1 MKKIQMVMAAAAM
14 LLTMSCTRD
23 DDQQT
28 TAKTGLMVETDSLEE
43 LVINF
48 DFPQIIQHAMTRATL
63 SESQMTD
70 LWLFDFMGDELK
82 QTIHQ
87 QSTDDGFG
95 SVAVTA
101 ETGDHQFCF
110 VASRGTNATV
120 TDGVITWEK
129 PSDTFWQKVTMT
141 VTPQTAT
148 AQSVELQRVATR
160 LRISITDEVPATLSK
175 LSITADTWHCG
186 INAHTGEPTAATERQ
201 TTINVPAS
209 YQGTTGQLAASIFGL
224 CGDDY
229 TTNVSVTALDGSSQ
243 TIASVS
249 LEDVP
254 MSRNTTTQYSGPL
267 FTRQPTFSMNVS
279 DAWNDD
285 VELTW

>member
-1 MKKIQMVMAAAAM
+1 MVIAASIM

-23 DDQQT
+23 DDGQT
-28 TAKTGLMVETDSLEE
+28 TAKTGLMVETDSVEE
-43 LVINF
+43 VVINF
-48 DFPQIIQHAMTRATL
+48 DFDFPQITQQAMTRATL

-120 TDGVITWEK
+120 TNGEITWEK
-129 PSDTFWQKVTMT
+129 PSDTFWQKVTMAI
-141 VTPQTAT
+141 TPQTAT

-175 LSITADTWHCG
+175 LSIS
-186 INAHTGEPTAATERQ
+186 R
-201 TTINVPAS
+201 
-209 YQGTTGQLAASIFGL
+209 YLAL
-224 CGDDY
+224 W
-229 TTNVSVTALDGSSQ
+229 
-243 TIASVS
+243 
-249 LEDVP
+249 P
-254 MSRNTTTQYSGPL
+254 
-267 FTRQPTFSMNVS
+267 
-279 DAWNDD
+279 
-285 VELTW
+285 

>member
-1 MKKIQMVMAAAAM
+1 MAIAAAAM
-14 LLTMSCTRD
+14 LLTVTNCTRED
-23 DDQQT
+23 KEPATVKASLTIKTDTIEEVVIRFDVPMTMNQQ
-28 TAKTGLMVETDSLEE
+28 S
-43 LVINF
+43 
-48 DFPQIIQHAMTRATL
+48 MTRGTL

-70 LWLFDFMGDELK
+70 LWLFDFMGEELK

-120 TDGVITWEK
+120 TDGEITWEK
-129 PSDTFWQKVTMT
+129 PSDTFWHKVAMT

-186 INAHTGEPTAATERQ
+186 IDALTGNPTAATERQ

-209 YQGTTGQLAASIFGL
+209 YIGTTGSLVASIFGL
-224 CGDDY
+224 CANDY
-229 TTNVSVTALDGSSQ
+229 TTNVSVTALDANNQ
-243 TIASVS
+243 TIAAVS
-249 LEDVP
+249 LQDVP
-254 MSRNTTTQYSGPL
+254 LSRNTTTTYSGPL
-267 FTRQPTFSMNVS
+267 FTRQPTFTMSVNDVWSDDIEMN
-279 DAWNDD
+279 W
-285 VELTW
+285 